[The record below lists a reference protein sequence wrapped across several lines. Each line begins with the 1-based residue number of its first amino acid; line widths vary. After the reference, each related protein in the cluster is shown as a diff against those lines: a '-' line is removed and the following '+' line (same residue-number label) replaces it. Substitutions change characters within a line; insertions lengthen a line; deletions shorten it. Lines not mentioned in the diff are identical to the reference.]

1 VSAFHST
8 SALSNYLSFSLTEQS
23 PGAGK
28 VFSFYEAMMKSYAE
42 ERTSSEQLLPTV
54 NKFDGT
60 STEEQLFDNCAD
72 LKILTSRYAVQHMD
86 TEFRKQLFNQLD
98 WLLNP
103 EDWEAGDNLASF
115 ESFKT
120 LIKFILNANPIQAPF
135 LGLSDKGDLLA
146 TWVNGKNKLYIESM
160 PQERTKWFII
170 YTNGEEEE
178 KLSGNAK
185 SIQRLIEQLYP
196 FKQAGWFQQSK

>member
-1 VSAFHST
+1 MSTIQNT
-8 SALSNYLSFSLTEQS
+8 SALSNYSSFDFSEQS

-28 VFSFYEAMMKSYAE
+28 EFNFYQAMMKNHAE
-42 ERTSSEQLLPTV
+42 ELTSSEQLLPTI
-54 NKFDGT
+54 NKLGSLSVD
-60 STEEQLFDNCAD
+60 EQLFDNCAD

-86 TEFRKQLFNQLD
+86 AAFRKQLFNQLD

-103 EDWEAGDNLASF
+103 EDWEEGDILANS

-120 LIKFILNANPIQAPF
+120 LIKFILNSHPNQAPF
-135 LGLSDKGDLLA
+135 LGLSNQGNLLA
-146 TWVNGKNKLYIESM
+146 EWRHNNNKLTLECM
-160 PQERTKWFII
+160 PKERTRWFII
-170 YTNGEEEE
+170 YANGEEEE

-185 SIQRLIEQLYP
+185 SVQRLIEQLYP